1 MKKRLLALAL
11 CLVMVSSLL
20 PISAAAYTEEQML
33 SWIEGITANGTY
45 CGDTYFTISVPN
57 DMELGTCSWI
67 PVSNGGEVNLDPD
80 NSERY
85 KLPAGSGAGL
95 VSVGVKYNGSS
106 DEIEHGHEFF
116 IKLNGLTIHLDHDWS
131 AWASN
136 GDGTHSRSCE
146 NGCVE
151 PPQTEFCADNNAD
164 CKCDDCGAS
173 MHNWQLTPT
182 DSSLTFTCGNPGC
195 TIGTVGVAITAH
207 SVTLPDSPFNAQV
220 ETTGAFKEAFSG
232 VEISDI
238 RYDYEDSEGVW
249 HQDIDPIP
257 ANAKAGRYQAG
268 VCVSGF
274 SGNGGAAA
282 RAFSTDDGFN
292 AGGESVFLWV
302 QYTAADPKV
311 TAQTGD
317 NRPIE
322 LMMGSVV
329 LFSALAAAAFVADS
343 KRRSRQ

>member
-11 CLVMVSSLL
+11 CLVLMTSLL
-20 PISAAAYTEEQML
+20 PMIAYGDNPDLGVYITGTGFEMSDGSGYALKDNQLTVYLHGNTHWYFTGVSQGLYKDKDAATPMTNELVDGE
-33 SWIEGITANGTY
+33 
-45 CGDTYFTISVPN
+45 TYFFKYMIACPEN
-57 DMELGTCSWI
+57 PEAI
-67 PVSNGGEVNLDPD
+67 AEVNGYLQT
-80 NSERY
+80 
-85 KLPAGSGAGL
+85 
-95 VSVGVKYNGSS
+95 NGY
-106 DEIEHGHEFF
+106 F
-116 IKLNGLTIHLDHDWS
+116 LTIP
-131 AWASN
+131 
-136 GDGTHSRSCE
+136 GYTTSCIYKSE
-146 NGCVE
+146 LNKSE
-151 PPQTEFCADNNAD
+151 LNNDATTFYIVFEVT
-164 CKCDDCGAS
+164 KIHE
-173 MHNWQLTPT
+173 HNWQLTPT

-220 ETTGAFKEAFSG
+220 EYVGDFKEAFSG

-249 HQDIDPIP
+249 HQGIDPIP

-274 SGNGGAAA
+274 SGNGGVAA

-302 QYTAADPKV
+302 QYTAVDPAV
-311 TAQTGD
+311 TTQTGD

-322 LMMGSVV
+322 LMMASVLV
-329 LFSALAAAAFVADS
+329 FSALAAAAFVLDG
-343 KRRSRQ
+343 KRKYRQ

>member
-1 MKKRLLALAL
+1 M
-11 CLVMVSSLL
+11 
-20 PISAAAYTEEQML
+20 
-33 SWIEGITANGTY
+33 IT
-45 CGDTYFTISVPN
+45 CN
-57 DMELGTCSWI
+57 D
-67 PVSNGGEVNLDPD
+67 GEVIEAL
-80 NSERY
+80 RITL
-85 KLPAGSGAGL
+85 K
-95 VSVGVKYNGSS
+95 NG
-106 DEIEHGHEFF
+106 H
-116 IKLNGLTIHLDHDWS
+116 NWS
-131 AWASN
+131 AWTSN
-136 GDGTHSRSCE
+136 GDGTHSRTCG
-146 NGCVE
+146 NGCVDS
-151 PPQTEFCADNNAD
+151 PQKDYCADNNAD

-220 ETTGAFKEAFSG
+220 EYVGDFKEAFSG

-302 QYTAADPKV
+302 QYTAVDPAV

-322 LMMGSVV
+322 LMMASVLV
-329 LFSALAAAAFVADS
+329 FSALAAAAFILDN
-343 KRRSRQ
+343 KRKYSR